1 VPEPSPPSQPLRTDD
16 ERAVVSMVKWLLY
29 LVFVIVGW
37 LTVSYL
43 ASLLSLVLVAL
54 GIAYMMSPVCDR
66 LVARGVPRAIGAL
79 VLVLGFVT
87 TFVGLIIVFAPR
99 IAQQVASFVTDL
111 PAMVDHLQQW
121 LTAHGVDMPED
132 WRKYLA
138 GDELQ
143 ARLKDAVGPVQ
154 ELATAALGGVFSL
167 LGFVTEALLIPI
179 FSFYFLLDWHHIS
192 ERMKRIIP
200 PRRRAHVVAILGE
213 VDDVVAGWVRGQ
225 AIVTGLLALLYAI
238 GFEIIGIR
246 LAIPIGI
253 LVGVLTIIPFIGT
266 FIGAAIVLTITLLDW
281 QGAGTLIGVGVIFVM
296 LHLLEAAI
304 LTPKITG
311 QKVGLSESAA
321 LFAVVAGGKLLGF
334 VGVLLAVPLA
344 ATVAVLLRHAVRAYE
359 HSNFFGAESDAD
371 VHVPDAMKTILP
383 DPAGLAAQ
391 LRREL
396 PVEDD
401 PGEPE

>member
-1 VPEPSPPSQPLRTDD
+1 VTEPIPPPEPLRTED

-29 LVFVIVGW
+29 LIFVIVGW
-37 LTVSYL
+37 WTVSYL
-43 ASLLSLVLVAL
+43 ASVLSLVLVAL
-54 GIAYMMSPVCDR
+54 GIAYMLTPILDR
-66 LVARGVPRAIGAL
+66 LVARGVPRALGAM
-79 VLVLGFVT
+79 VLVLGFVV

-99 IAQQVASFVTDL
+99 VAEQIASFVADL
-111 PAMVDHLQQW
+111 PHMVDNLQRW
-121 LTAHGVDMPED
+121 LARHDIDMPED

-138 GDELQ
+138 GDQLQ
-143 ARLKDAVGPVQ
+143 KALKEAAGPMQ
-154 ELATAALGGVFSL
+154 DLATAAVGGVFSL

-179 FSFYFLLDWHHIS
+179 FSFYFLLDWHHIND
-192 ERMKRIIP
+192 RLRRIVP
-200 PRRRAHVVAILGE
+200 PRNRARVVSIFGE

-225 AIVTGLLALLYAI
+225 AIVTTLLSVLYAI
-238 GFEIIGIR
+238 GFEIVGIR

-266 FIGAAIVLTITLLDW
+266 FIGAAIVLTLTLLDW
-281 QGAGTLIGVGVIFVM
+281 HGAGPLIGVGVIFIL

-344 ATVAVLLRHAVRAYE
+344 ATVAVLLRHAVRAYQ
-359 HSNFFGAESDAD
+359 HSEFFGQESDAN
-371 VHVPDAMKTILP
+371 VVLPDAMKTILP
-383 DPAGLAAQ
+383 DPAALAAQ
-391 LRREL
+391 LRRDQS
-396 PVEDD
+396 PDD
-401 PGEPE
+401 PGDPE